1 MKKFKKIFAVLLTLA
16 MVLGMSMTSFAAN
29 PASFTVTGLKPGT
42 KVSYAR
48 ILGQNSTTSEWEF
61 AADVQSKLS
70 WTDKAEMTAKSLTGN
85 NVDLSKLEGLG
96 SLSYGSET
104 VATADGSVTFSN
116 LPAGLYA
123 VKAVDP
129 TNEYVYSFMI
139 AKVDYNDG
147 VLVGSKLT
155 AKGQKNVPEKEA
167 DTNSVV
173 PGEEVTFTVNVY
185 YPTFATGSTN
195 KSMTIVDT
203 VTNGTIVST
212 PDDITITNEDGTEN
226 LSSYFTRPQITDGGK
241 TLTINLNAEAYA
253 DSLAGQKVVI
263 KYNVQADGGRYD
275 AVENKVVNTVPGSD
289 GNNHSGQAIVKL
301 PNVDVTI
308 DKVGEDSNLIT
319 NSSATFALYKEVPA
333 DYKPAAEEVVEQI
346 DVFVS
351 GNPSSQKTVK
361 AIQIGKAKAT
371 TEGKVTFEGLEP
383 DPKKATYYIKETV
396 APDGYSVEPLARK
409 LTGALVTPGTPKTLK
424 PGDDGYDPN
433 VVTVVTEHTA
443 ESFDGLEG
451 FTGLQFKDTKLGSL
465 PETGGIG
472 TTIFTIG
479 GCAIMLIAAA
489 LFFANRRK
497 TSK

>member
-16 MVLGMSMTSFAAN
+16 MVLGMSMTSFAAD
-29 PASFTVTGLKPGT
+29 PASFTVTGLKSGT
-42 KVSYAR
+42 KVSYAQ
-48 ILGQNSTTSEWEF
+48 ILGQNSSTSQWELKT
-61 AADVQSKLS
+61 DQLS
-70 WTDKAEMTAKSLTGN
+70 WTDGSPMTAESLAED
-85 NVDLSKLEGLG
+85 NVDLSELAGLG

-139 AKVDYNDG
+139 AKVDYENG
-147 VLVGSKLT
+147 VLAGSNLR

-167 DTNSVV
+167 SKNSVV

-203 VTNGTIVST
+203 VKNGTIVSA
-212 PDDITITNEDGTEN
+212 PGEITIRKEDGTD
-226 LSSYFTRPQITDGGK
+226 LSRYFVAPQISGNRK
-241 TLTINLNAEAYA
+241 TLTISLNANEYNYN
-253 DSLAGQKVVI
+253 LAGEKVVI
-263 KYNVQADGGRYD
+263 QYKVRADEASYD

-289 GNNHSGQAIVKL
+289 GNNHSGQAIVIL

-308 DKVGEDSNLIT
+308 EKVDEDNELIT
-319 NSSATFALYKEVPA
+319 NSPATFALYKEVPT

-351 GNPSSQKTVK
+351 GDPSSQEKVYAIRIGEAKT
-361 AIQIGKAKAT
+361 T
-371 TEGKVTFEGLEP
+371 TDGKVTFEGLEP
-383 DPKKATYYIKETV
+383 DPKKATYYVKETA

-409 LTGALVTPGTPKTLK
+409 LTGATITAGKPTILK
-424 PGDDGYDPN
+424 EGDEGYTEG
-433 VVTVVTEHTA
+433 VVTVVTKHEATG
-443 ESFDGLEG
+443 FTTLDG
-451 FTGLQFKDTKLGSL
+451 FTGLKFKDTKLGSL
-465 PETGGIG
+465 PSTGGIG

-479 GCAIMLIAAA
+479 GCAIMIIAAA
-489 LFFANRRK
+489 LFFASRRK
-497 TSK
+497 SSK